1 MPIRVTARFVGARG
15 LSVAHK
21 ETIAKWVAAGAP
33 EGKASDLPPAPV
45 YTDEWNIGTPD
56 AVLSMTEDYPI
67 PATGEIPYQ
76 YLVVPA
82 NFAEDRFITDW
93 EIRPG
98 DRRAVHHLLLYL
110 LAPKEVAEAQAKQRQ
125 QMMLNRMFGPKPAA
139 NAPRPTPPFEM
150 ACCFQIPDG
159 EEGGRPLPPEQR
171 KDPGPNYRPR
181 PQGMA
186 QGMGGFSPG
195 GSIRRFP
202 EGMGMRIPAGYSLVF
217 QMHYTTYGKATTDRS
232 KIGLKFA
239 KTPPK
244 TILNTMALINAS
256 LSIPPGATNH
266 LVENTMT
273 FNRDTMIYSLIPHTH
288 VRGTG
293 WHYEATYPDG
303 RKEVILSV
311 PKYDFN
317 WQHEYV
323 FTQPWMVPAG
333 TKLHAKAWYDNS
345 ANNKSNPDPT
355 KTVTWGDQTWEEMM
369 YTSITFR
376 SRPHRPPPLRN
387 SSSDAALA
395 ILLAAQASR
404 GLPAEASANARG
416 AARGLRLA
424 QVAAASRCK
433 NHECGTGGCRCG
445 RRGPRRAL
453 RASKAR
459 SGREIRFRLL
469 LPDDWNR
476 KFMMGGGG
484 GFVGGIDNQARRV
497 DQCRLR
503 HRRHRHRSPGRRH
516 RRRRGRSTT
525 SSAS

>member
-1 MPIRVTARFVGARG
+1 
-15 LSVAHK
+15 
-21 ETIAKWVAAGAP
+21 
-33 EGKASDLPPAPV
+33 
-45 YTDEWNIGTPD
+45 
-56 AVLSMTEDYPI
+56 
-67 PATGEIPYQ
+67 
-76 YLVVPA
+76 
-82 NFAEDRFITDW
+82 
-93 EIRPG
+93 
-98 DRRAVHHLLLYL
+98 
-110 LAPKEVAEAQAKQRQ
+110 
-125 QMMLNRMFGPKPAA
+125 
-139 NAPRPTPPFEM
+139 M

-159 EEGGRPLPPEQR
+159 EEGGRPLPPGQR

-256 LSIPPGATNH
+256 LSIPPGASNH

-323 FTQPWMVPAG
+323 FTQPWKLPAG

-345 ANNKSNPDPT
+345 PHNKSNPDPT
-355 KTVTWGDQTWEEMM
+355 KTGDVGRSDVGGDDVHQHHLQLRPATVHCGPATAAVT
-369 YTSITFR
+369 
-376 SRPHRPPPLRN
+376 P
-387 SSSDAALA
+387 ALA
-395 ILLAAQASR
+395 ILLAAQASLGR
-404 GLPAEASANARG
+404 PARQP
-416 AARGLRLA
+416 AARA
-424 QVAAASRCK
+424 IA
-433 NHECGTGGCRCG
+433 
-445 RRGPRRAL
+445 PR
-453 RASKAR
+453 
-459 SGREIRFRLL
+459 
-469 LPDDWNR
+469 
-476 KFMMGGGG
+476 
-484 GFVGGIDNQARRV
+484 
-497 DQCRLR
+497 
-503 HRRHRHRSPGRRH
+503 
-516 RRRRGRSTT
+516 
-525 SSAS
+525 